1 MAKRFPESVFRNIR
15 PNGRKGCVNLSGPH
29 PLLSAEMRM
38 RASRRALIGLVG
50 LACLAAPAVA
60 RGEEV
65 FEKAYSME
73 GVTRVSV
80 ENVNGQIAAQ
90 AWERPYLKIRA
101 VKQGSGV
108 RSAEMV
114 QQTEIRVRKVGDEI
128 KIETISPHR
137 RRLFGFLDLGT
148 GGVRVDYE
156 LKIPAAAT
164 THLETCN
171 GRVEANGFGGD
182 FSVDSVNGSVELK
195 GLTGPVKAT
204 TVNGSVRVA
213 FNGPLRRSRLET
225 VNGSV
230 EVLFDRASS
239 VAYDLETIN
248 GRIESDFDLKVE
260 GKYGP
265 KEAKGSYNGGGESLH
280 CETVNGSIRL
290 KTAE

>member
-1 MAKRFPESVFRNIR
+1 M
-15 PNGRKGCVNLSGPH
+15 NLSGPH
-29 PLLSAEMRM
+29 PLLSAEMRTP
-38 RASRRALIGLVG
+38 RVRPIRPALVGLVG
-50 LACLAAPAVA
+50 LACLAAPAA
-60 RGEEV
+60 SRAEEV
-65 FEKAYSME
+65 FEKAFSME

-90 AWERPYLKIRA
+90 GWEKPYLKVRA
-101 VKQGSGV
+101 VKQGTGM

-114 QQTEIRVRKVGDEI
+114 QQTEIRVRKIGDEI
-128 KIETISPHR
+128 KIETISPRR
-137 RRLFGFLDLGT
+137 RRLFGFLDLGS

-171 GRVEANGFGGD
+171 GRVEAAGFHGD

-195 GLTGPVKAT
+195 ELDGPVKAT

-213 FNGPLRRSRLET
+213 FKGPLRKSRLET

-230 EVLFDRASS
+230 EVLFDRSSS

-265 KEAKGSYNGGGESLH
+265 KEAKGSYNGGGEPLR

-290 KTAE
+290 KTGS